1 MLHQRGITA
10 DFPLKALELWKPN
23 SVRIRSCLIKVG
35 GMCALSWQGIVVLL
49 SKNNLPP
56 SGDGC
61 PHAMLPRGPL
71 PTGLIVA
78 CIGMQVS
85 MVPTSPTA
93 AQVLMKAIYKEVI
106 F

>member
-10 DFPLKALELWKPN
+10 DFPLKALQLWKPN
-23 SVRIRSCLIKVG
+23 SVRIRSCLIKVD

-49 SKNNLPP
+49 SKNNLSP

-71 PTGLIVA
+71 PTGLIGLHWHA
-78 CIGMQVS
+78 SEYGSYITYCSTGADESHI
-85 MVPTSPTA
+85 
-93 AQVLMKAIYKEVI
+93 
-106 F
+106 